1 MKRRKYYPNNWQAI
15 KDTPAKWFPPL
26 EYDELEEWKV
36 HGYVLPSSI
45 FGIIRSE
52 DLQTGVIEEYTY
64 KSKHHT
70 KQRLKKEIGK
80 HTAITLATDLGVYH
94 LIPNPLNIDFNNET
108 DNV

>member
-26 EYDELEEWKV
+26 EYDELEEWKI

-52 DLQTGVIEEYTY
+52 D
-64 KSKHHT
+64 
-70 KQRLKKEIGK
+70 
-80 HTAITLATDLGVYH
+80 
-94 LIPNPLNIDFNNET
+94 
-108 DNV
+108 

>member
-26 EYDELEEWKV
+26 EYDELEERKI

-52 DLQTGVIEEYTY
+52 DQQTGVIEEYTY
-64 KSKHHT
+64 KSEY
-70 KQRLKKEIGK
+70 QAKERVKNLMTSGIHK
-80 HTAITLATDLGVYH
+80 ITLCTMEGVWH
-94 LIPNPLNIDFNNET
+94 VKPLIDFNNP
-108 DNV
+108 

>member
-26 EYDELEEWKV
+26 EYEELEEWKV

-52 DLQTGVIEEYTY
+52 DSQTGVIEEYTY
-64 KSKHHT
+64 KSEY
-70 KQRLKKEIGK
+70 QARERVKKEMTHGRK
-80 HTAITLATDLGVYH
+80 ITLCTMEGVWH
-94 LIPNPLNIDFNNET
+94 VKPLIDFNNP
-108 DNV
+108 